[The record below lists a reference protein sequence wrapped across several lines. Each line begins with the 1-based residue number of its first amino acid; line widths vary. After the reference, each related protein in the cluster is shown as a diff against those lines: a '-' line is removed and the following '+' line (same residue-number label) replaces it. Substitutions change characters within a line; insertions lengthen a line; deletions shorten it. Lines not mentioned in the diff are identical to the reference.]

1 MDFAQS
7 VATIFGVLNLA
18 PKRKI
23 APILI
28 SPQCGDHEQHLRRAR
43 HSVTPIGL
51 RSQSYRYQLRIWRA
65 EPDPPQ

>member
-18 PKRKI
+18 PPKRKT

-28 SPQCGDHEQHLRRAR
+28 SPPAASKLPAKLGSSAD
-43 HSVTPIGL
+43 VGP
-51 RSQSYRYQLRIWRA
+51 
-65 EPDPPQ
+65 